1 MNDTEHFLDLCPCKV
16 GIGHNL
22 FSIIFTDLG
31 QFAIELNQNL
41 VEVNFWSRFRF
52 VPQRPITISYMQVLT
67 RFFWFCSGANF
78 SILQKVPTESN
89 KYLGIGATVFFTGIF
104 ASLAGF
110 YALYTVFQTWTFA
123 LFFGLLWG
131 AMVFNLDRFIV
142 SSMRKKEQGWSEWKL
157 ALPRLVLALLLA
169 VVISK
174 PLELKLF
181 EREINRKLDEQKIE
195 FIKQSKD
202 SLANGFP
209 EIQVLETEKGVLK
222 EEVNQARAYRD
233 KLQQEYD
240 AERFGEK
247 TASTS
252 GKVGLGTNA
261 KKKEQQLDA
270 AQEDLKVLSIRNE
283 ERIQELDVQIEEFR
297 AKRQLEFE
305 KQVPGIDG
313 FDGLAARMDG
323 LAKLTEQSEAMATA
337 ELFLVLLF
345 IAIETAPIF
354 VKLISARGPYDE
366 LLELHEDQVKL
377 YKNEK
382 WERAS
387 GESEARLSYFKATH
401 FYASELSAA
410 ATNVANEQ
418 KSEMGKKRSSGKVE
432 NR

>member
-1 MNDTEHFLDLCPCKV
+1 
-16 GIGHNL
+16 
-22 FSIIFTDLG
+22 
-31 QFAIELNQNL
+31 
-41 VEVNFWSRFRF
+41 
-52 VPQRPITISYMQVLT
+52 MQALT
-67 RFFWFCSGANF
+67 RFFWFCSGANYNL
-78 SILQKVPTESN
+78 LQKTPTESN

-104 ASLAGF
+104 AALAGF
-110 YALYTVFQTWTFA
+110 YALYTVFQSWSIA
-123 LFFGLLWG
+123 LFFALLWG
-131 AMVFNLDRFIV
+131 TMIFNLDRFIV

-169 VVISK
+169 LVISK

-202 SLANGFP
+202 SLAKGFP
-209 EIQVLETEKGVLK
+209 EIQALETEKEALR

-233 KLQQEYD
+233 KLQLEYD

-270 AQEDLKVLSIRNE
+270 AQEDLKALSARNDM
-283 ERIQELDVQIEEFR
+283 RMQELDVQIEEFR

-313 FDGLAARMDG
+313 FDGFAARMDG
-323 LAKLTEQSEAMATA
+323 LAKLTEESEAMATA

-354 VKLISARGPYDE
+354 VKLISTRGPYDE
-366 LLELHEDQVKL
+366 LLDLHEDQVKL

-382 WERAS
+382 WQRAT
-387 GESEARLSYFKATH
+387 GESEARLNYFKSTH
-401 FYASELSAA
+401 FYASDLAA
-410 ATNVANEQ
+410 ATTNAANEQ
-418 KSEMGKKRSSGKVE
+418 KYGLGRTPAVEKSKKKDPNTSTSSEGLAQE
-432 NR
+432 EELF